1 MAERSGP
8 RVDRRW
14 NASVDEDILCFQ
26 SLLFECLWTLLS
38 AHDIL
43 SQVRRI
49 DSLASMLGQL
59 LIWNDRYD
67 VCCSLLSYVN
77 LIGAASASFDLQVH
91 ILEMRLEILLLP
103 NKLCRKLL
111 LSGLLEALL
120 GLGGAIFYG

>member
-1 MAERSGP
+1 MH
-8 RVDRRW
+8 
-14 NASVDEDILCFQ
+14 EDILCFHT
-26 SLLFECLWTLLS
+26 LLLDCFWTLLP
-38 AHDIL
+38 ARHVL
-43 SQVRRI
+43 SQLGRI
-49 DSLASMLGQL
+49 DDLASVLGQL

-67 VCCSLLSYVN
+67 VCCRLLSYVN

-103 NKLCRKLL
+103 NKLSRKLL